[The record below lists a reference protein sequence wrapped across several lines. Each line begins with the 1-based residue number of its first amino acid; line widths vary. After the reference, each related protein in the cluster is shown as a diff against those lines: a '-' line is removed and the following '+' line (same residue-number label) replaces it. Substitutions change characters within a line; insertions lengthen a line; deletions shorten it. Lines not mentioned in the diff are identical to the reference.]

1 MIFFRRLIKYIYKL
15 KIINLILN
23 LPFIIVEFLIKK
35 KLVFIPMS
43 IKNRMSMYIEST
55 EFLLR
60 KNENDKLKLIFLNP
74 NKNTKPPN
82 SYLYKILKE
91 KAIVFEYSNQLT
103 KFILFVFVNIIE
115 RISINRLYIYN
126 LHNAFLNVQ
135 KPHIKFNKNE
145 LNFGEKFLK
154 KNKLNSNLIIFNLR
168 ESIYYE
174 KNTNQNLPGVETTHL
189 FYYRNPKIN
198 NYLKTFKYLNDLN
211 YNIIKTGVKN
221 KQISEFNYD
230 DLYFDYANSNEK
242 NDFTD
247 IYLHYKSSFS
257 IVGCSGS
264 WAYSHLFNKP
274 IIMTNDY
281 AGPFTATFEHDI
293 FIPALYYDYNK
304 EKLLSFN
311 EYCNLRM
318 KYKTLLDSNEMKK
331 LNIKIV
337 HNSDDEILNAT
348 KEMIRFINNEDI
360 YDTETYKLRNEFF
373 KIKEINK
380 NFYFFEKCN
389 GNISPYFLKK
399 YSHLL

>member
-60 KNENDKLKLIFLNP
+60 KNKNNKLKLIFLNP

-103 KFILFVFVNIIE
+103 KFILFLFVNIME

-154 KNKLNSNLIIFNLR
+154 KNKLNSSLIIFNLR

-230 DLYFDYANSNEK
+230 D
-242 NDFTD
+242 
-247 IYLHYKSSFS
+247 
-257 IVGCSGS
+257 
-264 WAYSHLFNKP
+264 
-274 IIMTNDY
+274 
-281 AGPFTATFEHDI
+281 
-293 FIPALYYDYNK
+293 
-304 EKLLSFN
+304 
-311 EYCNLRM
+311 
-318 KYKTLLDSNEMKK
+318 
-331 LNIKIV
+331 
-337 HNSDDEILNAT
+337 
-348 KEMIRFINNEDI
+348 
-360 YDTETYKLRNEFF
+360 
-373 KIKEINK
+373 
-380 NFYFFEKCN
+380 
-389 GNISPYFLKK
+389 
-399 YSHLL
+399 